1 MTRQLRLEY
10 PGAVYHLLSRG
21 DRRNAIYRDDVDRS
35 IFLDLLAKE
44 VVQQRWRIH
53 AYCLMGN
60 HYHLLIET
68 PDANLVAG
76 MRRLN
81 GVYTQ
86 VFNKR
91 HGLVGHVLQGRYKSI
106 IVERDVYLLE
116 LARYIVLN
124 PVRANLVQRVEDWPW
139 SSYRMTAGIVAAPS
153 WLSPDDVLSRF
164 GHDRRRACGLYK
176 EFVHEGVGAPSP
188 WQQLRG
194 QVFLGTER
202 FLQEMEATASV
213 MSAEGIPRAQRFPS
227 RPGAE
232 AVLDAVAQ
240 SFGIDQLAIESRH
253 HQAAFQT
260 WVYLMRRVA
269 NLNLTAAARRAGVSP
284 GRVSQIQSA
293 MESEERPAQLDGLLA
308 RYKV

>member
-1 MTRQLRLEY
+1 MTRQLRLQY
-10 PGAVYHLLSRG
+10 PGAVYHIMSRG
-21 DRRNAIYRDDVDRS
+21 DRRNAIYRDDIDRQT
-35 IFLDLLAKE
+35 FLDLLAKE
-44 VVQQRWRIH
+44 AIQQRWRIY

-60 HYHLLIET
+60 HYHLLIGT
-68 PDANLVAG
+68 PDGNLVAG

-124 PVRANLVQRVEDWPW
+124 PVRGNLVQRVQDWRW
-139 SSYRMTAGIVAAPS
+139 SSYRMTAGIVTS
-153 WLSPDDVLSRF
+153 QHWMSDGEILGRF
-164 GHDRRRACGLYK
+164 GDDRLRARHRYQ
-176 EFVHEGVGAPSP
+176 EFVHDGVGAPSP
-188 WQQLRG
+188 WQHLRG
-194 QVFLGTER
+194 QIFLGTEY
-202 FLQEMEATASV
+202 FLQEMEAAAKA
-213 MSAEGIPRAQRFPS
+213 MSIEGVPRAHLLPA
-227 RPGAE
+227 RPGVEAMLE
-232 AVLDAVAQ
+232 AVAE
-240 SFGIDQLAIESRH
+240 SFGVDHAAVEGRC
-253 HQAAFQT
+253 HQAAFQM

-269 NLNLTAAARRAGVSP
+269 NQSLRVVARRAGVSP

-293 MESEERPAQLDGLLA
+293 MESRGRPAQLDALLA